1 MTITFSCLQCGQ
13 VLSAQA
19 EDAGKEFICPSCQ
32 QPLRA
37 PATPAAEDDKG
48 ALVWWCLVV
57 LMTIVLPWGMAGNTP
72 VWSWMVLDKLP
83 KTAATVVI
91 TEWIVAGVLLVLA
104 CILRRLPFS
113 LLHTVLPL
121 VGIVV
126 GLACLHGVAE
136 ALGGDVTAVGVVAS
150 ELVVVIVLAA
160 GSVVLLYV
168 TGHLRL
174 RLGHSRPMAIA
185 QGICAG
191 VCLVLLLLVFCPG
204 VIGFVQRARESSLK
218 EVLWNRAG
226 ASGGVLLLSVAFLI
240 LASVL
245 AVCHA
250 CGAGKQSAGCTLAS
264 QQLITVAVAMP
275 LVASVALPCLFAGS
289 AEFALP
295 VVNAVVLVAAMPVL
309 FVAGLARLLVD
320 VVRLFRPPAV

>member
-37 PATPAAEDDKG
+37 PASRALEGDQG
-48 ALVWWCLVV
+48 VLVWWCLVV
-57 LMTIVLPWGMAGNTP
+57 LMTIVLPWAMAGDTP

-91 TEWIVAGVLLVLA
+91 TEWIVAAVLLVLA

-113 LLHTVLPL
+113 LLHTVLPF
-121 VGIVV
+121 GGMVV
-126 GLACLHGVAE
+126 GLACLNGVMDV
-136 ALGGDVTAVGVVAS
+136 LGVDMSAAGDMAS
-150 ELVVVIVLAA
+150 VLVVLVVLVSV
-160 GSVVLLYV
+160 SVVLLYV

-174 RLGHSRPMAIA
+174 RLGHSRPMAIT

-191 VCLVLLLLVFCPG
+191 ACLVLLLLVFCPG
-204 VIGFVQRARESSLK
+204 VLGFVQKARESSLK
-218 EVLWNRAG
+218 EVLWNPAG